1 MTSTVVEPSAPEPVP
16 STSAGTSDDHRGS
29 WVPNGAMIA
38 TRFME
43 LRKRSGLMAAL
54 IAVTIGVPTIF
65 LTIRLVAHAVAP
77 HSYGPAGGYDIFN
90 ALVAGVLYVFGFIVA
105 ATLGCTAGS
114 VDLTEGMFRHLVVT
128 GRSRLA
134 LYLARIPAGLAII
147 VPLVAAGFTIVC
159 MVCVFAAPTQLK
171 YDGVNVPVGLT
182 RAGFDTWAANNADK
196 VICNFNIR
204 FTQSSQKTSSLI
216 SVLNSVPCGNGH
228 GNGVAIITKGSG
240 AQGQP
245 ATGSAATPK
254 ATAAQIKHA
263 AVEIAQLDYS
273 GYAHQFLYPSNSLMI
288 RTGLWIELEAI
299 VGFIVGLGLGSLL
312 GQRTV
317 AVVLMFVLEIILT
330 PILSRANIP
339 HLINLQRG
347 VVGLAVAHLE
357 PSGLG
362 FVFGGGGG
370 PNGGNGTS
378 LLVPESRA
386 AAICVIIAWLVGWT
400 ALGAWRMMKRD
411 A

>member
-1 MTSTVVEPSAPEPVP
+1 MTTAIVDGATPAPVDGPP
-16 STSAGTSDDHRGS
+16 NDHRGS

-43 LRKRSGLMAAL
+43 LRKRRGLMIAL
-54 IAVTIGVPTIF
+54 VVVTIGIPTLF

-134 LYLARIPAGLAII
+134 LYFARIPAGLAII

-159 MVCVFAAPTQLK
+159 LVCVFAAPTQLK
-171 YDGVNVPVGLT
+171 YDGVSIPANLSRVGLES
-182 RAGFDTWAANNADK
+182 WAADHADE
-196 VICNFNIR
+196 VVCNFNININ
-204 FTQSSQKTSSLI
+204 QSSPNSSLI
-216 SVLNSVPCGNGH
+216 PSVLNTVRCGNGP
-228 GNGVAIITKGSG
+228 GGGVAIVTKGPGS
-240 AQGQP
+240 QGQP
-245 ATGSAATPK
+245 SGPTSKATPAEIK
-254 ATAAQIKHA
+254 DVATL
-263 AVEIAQLDYS
+263 IARLDYS
-273 GYAHQFLYPSNSLMI
+273 DYARQFLYPPTGLMV

-299 VGFIVGLGLGSLL
+299 VGFMVGLGLGSVL

-317 AVVLMFVLEIILT
+317 AVVLMLVLEIVLT
-330 PILSRANIP
+330 PILSRVSIP
-339 HLINLQRG
+339 HLINLQRA

-357 PSGLG
+357 PSGLA

-370 PNGGNGTS
+370 GPGGGNATAA
-378 LLVPESRA
+378 LVPETRTV
-386 AAICVIIAWLVGWT
+386 AICVIAAWIVGWT
-400 ALGAWRMMKRD
+400 VLGAWRMSKRD

>member
-1 MTSTVVEPSAPEPVP
+1 MTTSIVSDTTAPEPVP
-16 STSAGTSDDHRGS
+16 QMSDSTPNDHRGS
-29 WVPNGAMIA
+29 WMPNGAMIV

-43 LRKRSGLMAAL
+43 LRKRRGLMIAL
-54 IAVTIGVPTIF
+54 IVVTIGIPAVF

-134 LYLARIPAGLAII
+134 LYFARIPAGLAII
-147 VPLVAAGFTIVC
+147 VPLVAAGFTVVC
-159 MVCVFAAPTQLK
+159 MVCVFAAPTQLN
-171 YDGVNVPVGLT
+171 YDGVHVPANLS
-182 RAGFDTWAANNADK
+182 RAGLESWAANHADE

-204 FTQSSQKTSSLI
+204 IDEPSSNPSTFPA
-216 SVLNSVPCGNGH
+216 VMNSVQC
-228 GNGVAIITKGSG
+228 GSG
-240 AQGQP
+240 PGRGGGIVKQ
-245 ATGSAATPK
+245 GSASQGPASGSRVQPK
-254 ATAAQIKHA
+254 ATPAEIKDV
-263 AVEIAQLDYS
+263 AVMIARGDYS
-273 GYAHQFLYPSNSLMI
+273 DYAHQFLYPSNSLMI
-288 RTGLWIELEAI
+288 WTGLWIELEAI
-299 VGFIVGLGLGSLL
+299 VGFMVGLGLGSLL

-317 AVVLMFVLEIILT
+317 AVVLMLVLEIVLT
-330 PILSRANIP
+330 PILSRVSIP
-339 HLINLQRG
+339 HLINLQRS

-370 PNGGNGTS
+370 PGGSNGTS
-378 LLVPESRA
+378 TLVSESKA
-386 AAICVIIAWLVGWT
+386 AAICVIVAWLVGWT